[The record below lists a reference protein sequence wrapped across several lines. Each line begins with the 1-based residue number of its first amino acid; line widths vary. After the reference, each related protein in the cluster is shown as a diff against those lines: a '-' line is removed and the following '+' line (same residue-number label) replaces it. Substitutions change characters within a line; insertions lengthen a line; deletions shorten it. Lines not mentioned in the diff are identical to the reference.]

1 MAGFSPTNP
10 ATGQVCCSSSS
21 PCVSARAAD
30 DRLSDATT
38 ACIQSLTGEAVPA
51 NAGPGAAPQAPAPS
65 DASPCAKTASTLA
78 PVLQRFNRYRDA
90 LPSARAAADL
100 NQLGDKLG
108 DKPSSM
114 PCLTRLPT
122 DGAGLSQALGLPSD
136 RIPDSNL
143 RDDTTGFRAAMYRD
157 ESTNSLILV
166 PRDTQPD
173 SLVDW
178 ETNTRNGTGL
188 DTEQYSQMR
197 QLTGRLKNSGVDF
210 DLAGYSKGGGMA
222 QEAGLVNPDAQVTV
236 FNSAGLHDN
245 SLTRTATEDFDSLTD
260 RTKAF
265 SAQGDFLTYMNSTT
279 NPQQNLTNARFLRQ
293 ELAGEGPGINP
304 INIKTLDP
312 ATRGTKAGADFIQAK
327 QDYLN
332 ELDDQIASMQSALD
346 DGRAVEGFP
355 PVRAGLKETIN
366 DSGSIV
372 GNLLRANSD
381 QPTLGKLY
389 QHKMDGVL
397 DSLESNVK
405 DDRKTLQGF
414 LSKCG

>member
-1 MAGFSPTNP
+1 MAGFNPDTP

-30 DRLSDATT
+30 DRLSDAT
-38 ACIQSLTGEAVPA
+38 AARIQSLTGEAVPA
-51 NAGPGAAPQAPAPS
+51 NAGPDAAPQSPAPNG
-65 DASPCAKTASTLA
+65 ASSCAKTASTLA

-90 LPSARAAADL
+90 LPSARAATDL
-100 NQLGDKLG
+100 NQLGDNPG
-108 DKPSSM
+108 DKPSSK

-122 DGAGLSQALGLPSD
+122 DGAGLTQALGLPPGSIADSD
-136 RIPDSNL
+136 L

-157 ESTNSLILV
+157 ESTDSLILV

-188 DTEQYSQMR
+188 DTEQYAQMR
-197 QLTGRLKNSGVDF
+197 QLTGTLKNDGVDF
-210 DLAGYSKGGGMA
+210 NLAGYSKGGGIA
-222 QEAGLVNPDAQVTV
+222 QEAGLVNTDAQVTV

-245 SLTRTATEDFDSLTD
+245 SLARTGADDFDSLTD

-265 SAQGDFLTYMNSTT
+265 SAKGDFLTYMNNATD
-279 NPQQNLTNARFLRQ
+279 PQQNLTNARFLRQ
-293 ELAGEGPGINP
+293 ELAGEGRGINP
-304 INIKTLDP
+304 INIKTIDP
-312 ATRGTKAGADFIQAK
+312 ATRGSKPGPDFVQAK
-327 QDYLN
+327 QDYLK

-346 DGRAVEGFP
+346 EGRAVEGFP
-355 PVRAGLKETIN
+355 PVRAGMKETIN
-366 DSGSIV
+366 DSGSFA
-372 GNLLRANSD
+372 GNLLGANSD

-405 DDRKTLQGF
+405 DDRKTLQSF

>member
-1 MAGFSPTNP
+1 MPGFNPTVP
-10 ATGQVCCSSSS
+10 ATGQICCSS
-21 PCVSARAAD
+21 PCASGQAAD
-30 DRLSDATT
+30 DRLSDAS
-38 ACIQSLTGEAVPA
+38 AARIQSLTGEAVPT
-51 NAGPGAAPQAPAPS
+51 NAGPDAPQQPPVPA
-65 DASPCAKTASTLA
+65 DASACAKKASTLA

-90 LPSARAAADL
+90 LPSARAATDL
-100 NQLGDKLG
+100 NQLGDKAG
-108 DKPSSM
+108 DKASSM

-122 DGAGLSQALGLPSD
+122 DGAGLTQALGLPPGSIADSD
-136 RIPDSNL
+136 L

-188 DTEQYSQMR
+188 DTEQYTQMR
-197 QLTGRLKNSGVDF
+197 QLTGTLKNDGVDF

-222 QEAGLVNPDAQVTV
+222 QEAGLVNTDAGVTV

-245 SLTRTATEDFDSLTD
+245 SLTRTGTDDFDSLTS

-265 SAQGDFLTYMNSTT
+265 SAKGDFLTYMNNTT
-279 NPQQNLTNARFLRQ
+279 DPQQNLTNARFLRQ

-304 INIKTLDP
+304 INIKTIDP
-312 ATRGTKAGADFIQAK
+312 ATRSAKPGADFVQAK
-327 QDYLN
+327 QDYLK
-332 ELDDQIASMQSALD
+332 ELDDHIASTQSALD
-346 DGRAVEGFP
+346 EGRAVEGFP
-355 PVRAGLKETIN
+355 PVRAGMKETIN
-366 DSGSIV
+366 DSGSFA
-372 GNLLRANSD
+372 GNLLGANSD

-389 QHKMDGVL
+389 QHKTDGVL

-405 DDRKTLQGF
+405 DDRKTLQSF